1 MNTTLSR
8 RDAARLCA
16 GAICGATLIRPRPTL
31 GQSATPQQFDVSTVR
46 PSSADPASS
55 SGITTGNGRIH
66 GENVTLKRCIMGAYG
81 VGQHQ
86 IVGGPDWMD
95 SEHFDI
101 QAKVDQPIDDDVLMV
116 MLQGLLADRFKL
128 ALHRETKTASAFVL
142 EVDKKG
148 SKLEKAEGGDS
159 NTTTS
164 ASKIGG
170 ITMSI
175 KNTDMDSFC
184 RILARTMDLP
194 VVNNTQLKGLFN
206 FTLHWTPD
214 TATPSKHEAADDVSI
229 FTALPEQLGLRLRSA
244 KAPVEVLVIDHIEK
258 PSEN

>member
-1 MNTTLSR
+1 MDTTISR
-8 RDAARLCA
+8 RDATRLCA
-16 GAICGATLIRPRPTL
+16 GAICGAALLRPRATL
-31 GQSATPQQFDVSTVR
+31 GQSATPPQFDVSTVR

-55 SGITTGNGRIH
+55 SGITTGHGRIH

-128 ALHRETKTASAFVL
+128 ALHRETRTASAYVL

-159 NTTTS
+159 DTTTS
-164 ASKIGG
+164 TGKTGR

-175 KNTDMDSFC
+175 KNTDMDAFSK
-184 RILARTMDLP
+184 ILARMDLP

-229 FTALPEQLGLRLRSA
+229 FTALREQLGLRLRSA
-244 KAPVEVLVIDHIEK
+244 KAPVEVLVIDHLEK
-258 PSEN
+258 PSES